1 MMQKPLGQFRKV
13 NKIHNITNTLEQPIS
28 AVINFSANQ
37 SRPMSSMCEGQE
49 VRERE
54 RERERKRKAEEK
66 SWTEVLEQPA
76 IRMYVYGKYHGEPDE
91 VPQTAGPQQQESSHC
106 SPPRKKYER
115 CKHKCLICGELYA
128 DIVQHLRSTEKVVNK
143 TELSLL
149 SKFSHRHFRT
159 NLDCPVR
166 FCQSKYINRLDK
178 HLQRVHSLK
187 NPMVKLYIQKAKD
200 RYIARELALLRAS
213 KPTPP
218 MVSHLDEVD
227 DAAIE
232 EGVRRVIEAAS
243 HAAASAI
250 VPPLSGP
257 MSSSPLASQGSCDPK
272 TKTMQDPSPS
282 TSQASFDQQA
292 KRRRRRSVLRAPD
305 PGCRNCQLLSA
316 ELKVVKN
323 LLQIE
328 IERNDE
334 LKQLHSSTMRATA
347 VKHRRRAPFPPSK
360 APRYVRLVEE
370 FRGHTEGANPSR
382 KTSEN
387 AKQRA
392 KHVRDFLEYMA
403 GSSIPNIGLLF
414 LSNHAR
420 IRGFVADLQEKGFKP
435 PTQRNYLMDAVSFM
449 KYISNMAPPSVRLGT
464 KKINAIL
471 VELRARIRDIGRD
484 VVGHQLSVRRSKSVD
499 LEKHPEDRACLKEFF
514 GLLGGYIIA
523 TTGHRKGV
531 VINMTTKE
539 VKAAEKTKQGA
550 RIIRVGQHKSQ
561 RYFGE
566 AAVPLKPSEYS
577 WLQRY
582 NLLRNRIEG
591 GKEAST
597 FFHTTSGGI
606 LLKLSEYFKEAWEGM
621 GLGTAPTFNMLRSSV
636 ATYAKRQL
644 GHKTYQK
651 VATFMCHDANTAKRF
666 YQAEDPAEV
675 TLQCR
680 GLSMMAIST
689 YAAKTRKRREK
700 HKKDNTMTIAS
711 SEDERED
718 NEPTQNE
725 DNQGF
730 VEEEQEPLGQ
740 EKSVRKRLNQLH
752 SNKILVPSDQQMVS
766 SSDEDDAGDMK
777 TTLTETVPDPDEEHV
792 PKRTYQLREK
802 RASVPL
808 NQQMT
813 VTSFKEDG
821 TDKREVEFPFQKREN
836 FSSSEGDGSA
846 DEWKPTQQESE
857 NDSEEEEKEVLQRVH
872 KVAKRKRSKRA
883 VLQRE
888 EKSEGDSEE
897 EDEQIIGRVHKV
909 AKRKRSES
917 PVPQRELRSSSEV
930 ERVGSRVRALRVT
943 EKESEEEC
951 TRGESPCLPEK
962 EGEALSKG
970 NMGESGEEDVLQ
982 NETQQAF
989 VNPGTAK
996 TLTTHSTKTVC
1007 DRGNMVNKMI
1017 FHQSSFSEV
1026 IMPISGD
1033 NIEHQAG
1040 STVGQM
1046 IPSGSMGETV
1056 SKEWLLENEVSVG
1069 DTTLHKSL
1077 PEERPRDYEGQEKEG
1092 EVDEGYL
1099 EMSKTEGEDRNKTED
1114 KLKEGQK
1121 TEKETQEETL
1131 EKMDSDGE
1139 EGQKAEEKIHSDG
1152 GEGQKTDE
1160 KRQEET
1166 LEKMESK
1173 SEKGKKRETKIQ
1185 EKTLEKME
1193 SKSEKGKKRE
1203 TKIQEKTLEKMESKS
1218 EKGKK
1223 RETKIQEKTL
1233 EKMEGKSEKG
1243 KKRQTKIQEK
1253 SLEKME
1259 SKSEKR
1265 KKRREEH
1272 DILEKRMD
1280 FGIADSSD
1288 EGFFYNMHGVLLPL
1302 FGPSRELRS
1311 LSKVERVGSRVRPL
1325 RVIEKE
1331 SEEECTR
1338 GESPNL
1344 PEKEEEALSKGNM
1357 GESGEEGLLQNEMP
1371 QAFVSPETAKILSTH
1386 SRKTVCDQVNMVNEM
1401 IFHQSSLF
1409 EVIMPISG
1417 DNIKHQAGSTV
1428 GQMIPSGSM
1437 GETVSKEW
1445 LLENEVSVGDTTL
1458 HKSLPEERPGDYEG
1472 QEKEGEVDEG
1482 NLEMSKIEGED
1493 RNKTEDK
1500 IKGQKTEKETQG
1512 ETLEKM
1518 DSDGEEG
1525 QKAEEKSHS
1534 DGGEGQKTDEKR
1546 QEETLEKMES
1556 KSEKG
1561 KKRETK
1567 IQEKTLE
1574 KMESK
1579 SEKGKKRE
1587 TKIQEKTLE
1596 NMEGKSERGKKRET
1610 KIQEKTLE
1618 KMEGKSEK
1626 EKKRETK
1633 IQEKTLE
1640 NMEGKTER
1648 GKKRETKIQEKTLE
1662 NMEGKTEKGKKRE
1675 TKIQEKT
1682 LENMEG
1688 KTERGKKRETKIQE
1702 KTLENMEGKSE
1713 RGKKRE
1719 TKIQEKTLENMEG
1732 KTERGKKRETKIQEK
1747 TLENMEGKSEKGKKR
1762 ETKIQEKTLE
1772 NMEGKSEKGKKRET
1786 KIQEK
1791 TLENMEGKS
1800 EKGKKRQ
1807 TKIQEKTLEKMEN
1820 KSEKGKKRETKIQ
1833 EKTLENMEGKSERG
1847 KKRETKIQEKTLE
1860 NMEGKTERGKKRET
1874 KIQEKTLENMEGKNE
1889 KGKKRETKI
1898 QEKTLE
1904 NMEGKSEKGKKRQT
1918 KIEEK
1923 TLEKMESKSEKGKK
1937 RETKIQDEPVVMTR
1951 SKVKELQKRKI
1962 EEEHLE
1968 KSERESGEGSSGA
1981 AQTWKMPLKRRKFQ

>member
-1 MMQKPLGQFRKV
+1 MDRGV
-13 NKIHNITNTLEQPIS
+13 AATS
-28 AVINFSANQ
+28 NQ
-37 SRPMSSMCEGQE
+37 
-49 VRERE
+49 
-54 RERERKRKAEEK
+54 
-66 SWTEVLEQPA
+66 
-76 IRMYVYGKYHGEPDE
+76 EPDE

-106 SPPRKKYER
+106 RPPRKQYER

-178 HLQRVHSLK
+178 HLQRIHSLK
-187 NPMVKLYIQKAKD
+187 KPMVKLYIQKAKD

-243 HAAASAI
+243 HAAASTT

-257 MSSSPLASQGSCDPK
+257 MSSSPLASQG
-272 TKTMQDPSPS
+272 
-282 TSQASFDQQA
+282 SFDQQA

-305 PGCRNCQLLSA
+305 PGCRNCQHLSA

-740 EKSVRKRLNQLH
+740 EKPVRKRLNQLH

-857 NDSEEEEKEVLQRVH
+857 NDSEEEEEEVLQRVH

-982 NETQQAF
+982 NEDTHALMSQSPDLKLNTALVSLSPVTLKTPVTQQAF

-996 TLTTHSTKTVC
+996 ILTTHSTKTVC
-1007 DRGNMVNKMI
+1007 DRGNMVNKML
-1017 FHQSSFSEV
+1017 FHKSSFSEV
-1026 IMPISGD
+1026 IMLISGD

-1121 TEKETQEETL
+1121 TEKETQGETL

-1173 SEKGKKRETKIQ
+1173 SEKGKRREKQ
-1185 EKTLEKME
+1185 
-1193 SKSEKGKKRE
+1193 RF
-1203 TKIQEKTLEKMESKS
+1203 
-1218 EKGKK
+1218 
-1223 RETKIQEKTL
+1223 
-1233 EKMEGKSEKG
+1233 
-1243 KKRQTKIQEK
+1243 
-1253 SLEKME
+1253 
-1259 SKSEKR
+1259 
-1265 KKRREEH
+1265 KRRLWRRWRVRVKKERR
-1272 DILEKRMD
+1272 EKQRFKRRLWRRWRVRVKKERRDKQRFKRSLWRRWRVRVKNERRGGRSMT
-1280 FGIADSSD
+1280 FWRRERWVYPGAALLCYGGLTADPD
-1288 EGFFYNMHGVLLPL
+1288 CKQQERGWAWGPL
-1302 FGPSRELRS
+1302 VTESAKNNKRTRANTAALLRS
-1311 LSKVERVGSRVRPL
+1311 LSKVERVGSRVRAL

-1357 GESGEEGLLQNEMP
+1357 GESGEEGLLQNEDTHALMSQSP
-1371 QAFVSPETAKILSTH
+1371 DPKLNTALVSLSPVTLKTPVMQQAFVSPETAQILSTH
-1386 SRKTVCDQVNMVNEM
+1386 SRKTVCDQVNMVNEL

-1534 DGGEGQKTDEKR
+1534 DDGEGQKTDEKR

-1610 KIQEKTLE
+1610 KIQEKTFEKMEGKSERGKKRETKIQEKTFEKMEGKSERGKKRETKIQEKTLE

-1626 EKKRETK
+1626 GKKRETKIQEKTLENMEGKTERGKKRETKIQEKTLEKMEGKSERGKKRETK

-1662 NMEGKTEKGKKRE
+1662 NMEGKSEKRKKRETKIQEKTLENMEGKSEKGKKRE

-1688 KTERGKKRETKIQE
+1688 KSEKGKKRQTKIQEKTLEKMESKSEKGKKRETKIQE
-1702 KTLENMEGKSE
+1702 KTLENMDGKSE

-1772 NMEGKSEKGKKRET
+1772 NMEGKSEKGKKR
-1786 KIQEK
+1786 
-1791 TLENMEGKS
+1791 
-1800 EKGKKRQ
+1800 Q
-1807 TKIQEKTLEKMEN
+1807 TKIQ
-1820 KSEKGKKRETKIQ
+1820 
-1833 EKTLENMEGKSERG
+1833 
-1847 KKRETKIQEKTLE
+1847 
-1860 NMEGKTERGKKRET
+1860 
-1874 KIQEKTLENMEGKNE
+1874 
-1889 KGKKRETKI
+1889 
-1898 QEKTLE
+1898 
-1904 NMEGKSEKGKKRQT
+1904 
-1918 KIEEK
+1918 EK

-1968 KSERESGEGSSGA
+1968 KSEKESGEGSSGA
-1981 AQTWKMPLKRRKFQ
+1981 AQTWKMPLKRRKFQE